1 VATGQEGSI
10 AQSAFSSCTKL
21 KEVVFG
27 TSTVTIL
34 STIGIQ
40 AFNGCT
46 SLVKIDLSNI

>member
-27 TSTVTIL
+27 DSAVTIL
-34 STIGIQ
+34 NTIGVY
-40 AFNGCT
+40 AF
-46 SLVKIDLSNI
+46 